1 MLRSPAKSGLE
12 QHPLDQPVFLDL
24 TEGLTMPLSSA
35 FERLALETRREVV
48 SRDSVLLGDRPDG
61 ISLADLEESGSQ
73 LQFIHN
79 NRYQTKEQN
88 VTIRMV

>member
-1 MLRSPAKSGLE
+1 ML
-12 QHPLDQPVFLDL
+12 LDL
-24 TEGLTMPLSSA
+24 TEYLTMPLSSV
-35 FERLALETRREVV
+35 FKRFALEKRREVV

-73 LQFIHN
+73 LQFIYN

-88 VTIRMV
+88 VAIRMV